1 VSTERNNADS
11 APRVAKANT
20 AAYVFMRRYEIEN
33 ANHLAICSKRTE
45 MRIEVTQKVARRFIN
60 VISEKVD
67 GLRNRNK
74 HTSLFFSLRSKSC
87 QKCINACTYRQC
99 VFAHNYKRITGGKLS
114 EYARKF
120 GKTVVGRFGAKI

>member
-1 VSTERNNADS
+1 MSTERNNADS

-33 ANHLAICSKRTE
+33 TNHLAICSKRTE

-74 HTSLFFSLRSKSC
+74 HTGLFVFLTKQELPEMHQRVHLPSMCLRS
-87 QKCINACTYRQC
+87 
-99 VFAHNYKRITGGKLS
+99 
-114 EYARKF
+114 
-120 GKTVVGRFGAKI
+120 